1 MGRQCQKRH
10 THKKTFSFA
19 FFFLLF
25 LFFLI
30 VVISFFLPPYSVS
43 IDAFANNSGYDDADT
58 VQYVEIKM
66 NKVRI
71 KDKVIPRIKHM
82 GAEIYV
88 LCFG

>member
-1 MGRQCQKRH
+1 MSEETHTQKNI
-10 THKKTFSFA
+10 FICI
-19 FFFLLF
+19 FL
-25 LFFLI
+25 LI
-30 VVISFFLPPYSVS
+30 VVISFLPPYTVS
-43 IDAFANNSGYDDADT
+43 IDAFVNNSGYDDADT